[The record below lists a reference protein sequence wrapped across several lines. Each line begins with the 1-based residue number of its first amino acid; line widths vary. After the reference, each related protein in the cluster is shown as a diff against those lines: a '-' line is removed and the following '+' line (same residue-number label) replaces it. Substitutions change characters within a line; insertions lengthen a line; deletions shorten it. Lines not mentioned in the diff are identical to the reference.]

1 MSKLK
6 ETFTKHELSSLPNFL
21 KYVKEELSEVI
32 VFNESLFTR
41 MYNVSASLLEK
52 AAKEQPPSSLNL
64 QGFEVA
70 CGLVILSQPQEDGSV
85 SKEIAGQK
93 LPPWN
98 KIVFTLLDSDNDGK
112 ITKSDI
118 VTLLSTLVG
127 CSFKPE
133 SDDDDD
139 DDDDEFKYV
148 NSMFPEDSEG
158 LLDLDTFEKVSS
170 NIPIT
175 LYSVLVDVV
184 KYIGEIVLTP
194 SKKKAAELTKK
205 ETAPSGLFSLMF
217 KKKDEKTESKEDEE
231 HPVPIEDEEVSI
243 TPSDDTRAAEENSS
257 AITEDFTDSDEE
269 EEAAR
274 HTIKVFIKPKEEVT
288 VSNISLSNRS
298 FIKPPQA
305 MSSRRRLAVSDR
317 VKLTESSHIP
327 LEKQQNENDS
337 ETLQKREQPDEKKED
352 GADTEEKEENKEK
365 TEEEKETETKIET
378 KTEIKIET
386 KTEIETEIKNV
397 DFESDLFGS
406 STVETP
412 FDPSN
417 LFKEAIASEAVE
429 NPLNPFREEQQEQEP
444 QKDDIQDDFFSA
456 TESVLAESN
465 STSFF
470 SSDAQMDSSIT
481 IVSTPQPPPSQ
492 QLETSISTED
502 FFSASNNE
510 DECEFEIIEEDKKDD
525 GKNNNDGEKKAEDDK
540 KAPAVKYVLPNRK
553 AKREFSDCMR
563 DMELGGY
570 GSALD
575 HAQNALRALSDNTH
589 PKYSRMVTSYLIAAR
604 ILESIAASSKS
615 ADHRK
620 MSLLGTWL
628 ASIPLH
634 KAHREACLLIASV
647 YSDSAARAAS
657 AVIPDW
663 SHYASQCYP
672 NGGIYT
678 HIHCR
683 SCKSLCDAS
692 LPRCFVCGTSVLYC
706 CLSMNPIQEAQYKR
720 CRFCSGTFISM
731 LLLTNNCP
739 LCGRDALY
747 LTSQ

>member
-32 VFNESLFTR
+32 VFNESLFTH

-52 AAKEQPPSSLNL
+52 TTKEQPPSSLSL

-70 CGLVILSQPQEDGSV
+70 YGLVILSQPQEDGSV
-85 SKEIAGQK
+85 PKEIAGQK
-93 LPPWN
+93 LPSWN

-112 ITKSDI
+112 ITKTDI
-118 VTLLSTLVG
+118 VALLSTLVG

-133 SDDDDD
+133 DDDDD

-148 NSMFPEDSEG
+148 NSMFPEGSEG
-158 LLDLDTFEKVSS
+158 LLDLDAFEKVSS

-194 SKKKAAELTKK
+194 SKKRAAELSKK

-217 KKKDEKTESKEDEE
+217 KKKDEKTEPKDDEE
-231 HPVPIEDEEVSI
+231 HPIPIEDEEVSI
-243 TPSDDTRAAEENSS
+243 TPSDDTKAAEENSS

-317 VKLTESSHIP
+317 VKLTESSHIS

-337 ETLQKREQPDEKKED
+337 ETLQKNEQPDEKKEGD
-352 GADTEEKEENKEK
+352 ADTEAEIKS
-365 TEEEKETETKIET
+365 ETKTET
-378 KTEIKIET
+378 KTEIKSET
-386 KTEIETEIKNV
+386 KTEIKNV

-412 FDPSN
+412 FDPSD
-417 LFKEAIASEAVE
+417 LFKEAIASETVE
-429 NPLNPFREEQQEQEP
+429 NPLNPFREEQQPQEP
-444 QKDDIQDDFFSA
+444 QKDVIQDDFFSA
-456 TESVLAESN
+456 TESVLSESN

-470 SSDAQMDSSIT
+470 SSGVQIDSSIT
-481 IVSTPQPPPSQ
+481 VVSSQQQQPQPPQS
-492 QLETSISTED
+492 LETSISTED

-510 DECEFEIIEEDKKDD
+510 GECEFEIVEEEKKDED
-525 GKNNNDGEKKAEDDK
+525 KNNNDSKNNSEDDK
-540 KAPAVKYVLPNRK
+540 KVPVVKYVLPNRK
-553 AKREFSDCMR
+553 AKREFSDCMK
-563 DMELGGY
+563 DMELGEY

-589 PKYSRMVTSYLIAAR
+589 PRYSRMVTSYLIAAR

-692 LPRCFVCGTSVLYC
+692 LPRCFVCGTPVLYC